1 MRRGLGNRR
10 ANRSGAGVL
19 LRDSAR
25 RRPICSR
32 PALMIGRRSRPALPL
47 HADCATDMAATTRD
61 GRVDHG
67 ARYARVSPGA
77 IEGAF
82 SGGGRHARRRRWR
95 RQTTAR
101 SVQVLRPFR
110 ADAGFGQLQRDASV
124 GWIETDLGRRAERV
138 AAGELPTVR
147 QVGIT
152 RCFVVRGIRAALP
165 LISSAGAVHRGGIA
179 GCSTALGICAALTRS
194 GSSAG
199 GSSASDRPREEH
211 HDNASEHHP
220 KDCHEDMQ
228 TTRRGAPSF
237 PPADRSNGCPL
248 RECATGRSEGRK
260 ASRRDRRYLH
270 PQRGYAHRQGER
282 DGRATDGFGRVGH
295 GHSPFSVMVG
305 WSVVL
310 RFVEFGV
317 LSVQRRTLFSES
329 GIVSVKAPFQF
340 RESYGFFCESLLSS

>member
-1 MRRGLGNRR
+1 
-10 ANRSGAGVL
+10 
-19 LRDSAR
+19 
-25 RRPICSR
+25 
-32 PALMIGRRSRPALPL
+32 MIGRRSRPASLL
-47 HADCATDMAATTRD
+47 HADCATDVAATTRD

-67 ARYARVSPGA
+67 ARYAGVSPGA

-95 RQTTAR
+95 RQATAR
-101 SVQVLRPFR
+101 SVQVLRAFR

-124 GWIETDLGRRAERV
+124 GRMETDLGRRAERV
-138 AAGELPTVR
+138 AAGKLPTVR

-179 GCSTALGICAALTRS
+179 DCSTALGICAALTRR
-194 GSSAG
+194 GRSAG

-220 KDCHEDMQ
+220 KDCHEDAQ
-228 TTRRGAPSF
+228 TTKRGAPSF

-248 RECATGRSEGRK
+248 GECATGRSEGRK

-270 PQRGYAHRQGER
+270 PQRGYARRQGER
-282 DGRATDGFGRVGH
+282 GGRATDGFGRVGH
-295 GHSPFSVMVG
+295 GHCPFSVMVG
-305 WSVVL
+305 WSVVF

-317 LSVQRRTLFSES
+317 LLVKCRPLFPENDF
-329 GIVSVKAPFQF
+329 VSVKAHFKF
-340 RESYGFFCESLLSS
+340 RESCGFSCEALVSS